1 MKEPKNIGT
10 AALRTASLATAS
22 ALALAGGQA
31 LAQDTETSET
41 ASERVADQNVI
52 IVTARAREE
61 TLLEVP
67 LSISVVD
74 QKQIQERGLQTT
86 ADLSAYTPGFDF
98 QETGQGGSTGR
109 ENPNIRFRGVAVQNE
124 SPAARAGAVFYEG
137 AFLSAGAGL
146 VPLFDLQQV
155 EVIKGPQNAFFGR
168 NTFAGAVNFI
178 PTEPGDELE
187 GYVHALYSPSDQDT
201 YQFDGAISVPLAEN
215 LAARVGAY
223 YRRAGADFTYRNGDP
238 LGEEET
244 LAFQGTML
252 FDNGP
257 VRLKTSGYYVDASDT
272 RSLVSLDFTNAPG
285 DCNLTFSGGIRDVA
299 TGAIVGNFSTDLSQ
313 GTRGTF
319 CGNIPD
325 YDANGF
331 NVASVGRFAGGNAPL
346 DFLSGSVEYNQT
358 LPPESAGFRIP
369 NAPNG
374 LGNEYYTWRGNQTAE
389 FDVLDGHT
397 IRGLLSYGES
407 GSYRISDTLNGQSP
421 AGQLRLAAFANFAR
435 DFVGE
440 IRITSPD
447 DKPFRY
453 VFGFSH
459 IDSINRTTE
468 FIAFAGL
475 GGALDDQPLTFTDLK
490 SNAFFGSIDYDFT
503 EQLTLSLEG
512 RYSWDKSTIV
522 YNGPTLRDFGP
533 NDPLPDITENESQS
547 LNRFAPRVLLSY
559 NPNDRL
565 NVYASYALSYLLG
578 SDTNIVEYS
587 QVVPNA
593 GLTVENIG
601 LFTPPQKLDAYEI
614 GVKAQPSNNFNLAV
628 AAYYMDWANQVTF
641 DLGPFFRPLFTAGDS
656 RYKGIEAEANYSPV
670 EWLQLNANA
679 NYVDAEFTD
688 FAGAGSVTT
697 QVLFPG
703 LQPGT
708 QISSVGLRPRYIPEW
723 SGAFGARVDL
733 GQIFELERNA
743 FIRFDG
749 TYFGDF
755 FEDNFEYNRINGF
768 WRFNARASVDVSDGV
783 RLDIYGLNLTDDLSF
798 QSGGGTTTGNLG
810 NTVPFATRTTFGTLP
825 RAREIGMELRFEF

>member
-1 MKEPKNIGT
+1 MMKRKAIGAMT
-10 AALRTASLATAS
+10 LKTASLATAS
-22 ALALAGGQA
+22 ALALSGGQA
-31 LAQDTETSET
+31 LAQDAESSDS
-41 ASERVADQNVI
+41 ASENEIDQNVI

-67 LSISVVD
+67 LAISVVD
-74 QKQIQERGLQTT
+74 QAQIQERGLQTT

-187 GYVHALYSPSDQDT
+187 GYAHVLYSPSDQDT
-201 YQFDGAISVPLAEN
+201 YQFDGAISVPIADD

-238 LGEEET
+238 LGQEET
-244 LAFQGTML
+244 LAFQGTLL

-272 RSLVSLDFTNAPG
+272 RSLVSLDFTTAPG
-285 DCNLTFSGGIRDVA
+285 DCNLTYTGEIRDVT
-299 TGAIVGNFSTDLSQ
+299 TGNILGGFSTDLSQ
-313 GTRGTF
+313 NERGTF

-331 NVASVGRFAGGNAPL
+331 NVASVGNFEGQDVPL
-346 DFLSGSVEYNQT
+346 DFFSGSVEYNQT
-358 LPPESAGFRIP
+358 LPPESVGFAIP

-374 LGNEYYTWRGNQTAE
+374 LGNEYYTWRANQTAE
-389 FDVLDGHT
+389 IDVLGDHT
-397 IRGLLSYGES
+397 LRGLFSFGES

-421 AGQLRLAAFANFAR
+421 TGALRLSGFANFAR
-435 DFVGE
+435 DLVGE
-440 IRITSPD
+440 IRLTSPD
-447 DKPFRY
+447 DKRLRY

-459 IDSINRTTE
+459 IDSQNRTTE

-475 GGALDDQPLTFTDLK
+475 GGTLDDQPLTFTDLT
-490 SNAFFGSIDYDFT
+490 SNAFFGSIDYDIT

-533 NDPLPDITENESQS
+533 NDVLPNITEDESQN
-547 LNRFAPRVLLSY
+547 LNRFAPRVLLSFQ
-559 NPNDRL
+559 PNDRV
-565 NVYASYALSYLLG
+565 NVYASWALSYLLG
-578 SDTNIVEYS
+578 SDTNIIEYS
-587 QVVPNA
+587 QVVPNS

-601 LFTPPQKLDAYEI
+601 LFTDPQKLNAFEI
-614 GVKAQPSNNFNLAV
+614 GVKAQPTNKLNFAV
-628 AAYYMDWANQVTF
+628 AGYYMDWANQVTF

-656 RYKGIEAEANYSPV
+656 KYVGIEAETNFTPV
-670 EWLQLNANA
+670 DWLQLNANV

-688 FAGAGSVTT
+688 FAGAGSVST
-697 QVLFPG
+697 QILNPN
-703 LQPGT
+703 LEPGT
-708 QISSVGLRPRYIPEW
+708 QISSNGGRPRYIPEI

-733 GQIFELERNA
+733 GEIFEMERDA

-755 FEDNFEYNRINGF
+755 FVDNFEYNEVNGF
-768 WRFNARASVDVSDGV
+768 WRFNARASVDVTDNV
-783 RLDIYGLNLTDDLSF
+783 RLDVYGLNLTDDLSF
-798 QSGGGTTTGNLG
+798 QSGGGTTTGGLG
-810 NTVPFATRTTFGTLP
+810 TTVPFATRTTFGTLP
-825 RAREIGMELRFEF
+825 RAREIGMEIRIDF

>member
-1 MKEPKNIGT
+1 MKKPTSFGAIPLKI
-10 AALRTASLATAS
+10 ASLATAS
-22 ALALAGGQA
+22 ALALSGAQA
-31 LAQDTETSET
+31 LAQDGEMSDGSAEG
-41 ASERVADQNVI
+41 AAEKNNIV
-52 IVTARAREE
+52 VTARAREE

-67 LSISVVD
+67 LAISVVT
-74 QKQIQERGLQTT
+74 QQEIQERGLQTT

-124 SPAARAGAVFYEG
+124 NPAARAGAVFYEG

-155 EVIKGPQNAFFGR
+155 DVIKGPQNAFFGR

-187 GYVHALYSPSDQDT
+187 GYVHGLYSPSDQDT
-201 YQFDGAISVPLAEN
+201 YQVDAAISVPLTDN

-238 LGEEET
+238 LGMDET
-244 LAFQGTML
+244 LAFQGTLL

-257 VRLKTSGYYVDASDT
+257 LRLKTSGYYVDASDT
-272 RSLVSLDFTNAPG
+272 RSLVSIDFTNAPG
-285 DCNLTFSGGIRDVA
+285 ECDLVYSGDIRDVT
-299 TGAIVGNFSTDLSQ
+299 TGSIIGNFSTDLSQ
-313 GTRGTF
+313 NARGTF
-319 CGNIPD
+319 CGSIPD

-331 NVASVGRFAGGNAPL
+331 NVASVGNFAGENVAL
-346 DFLSGSVEYNQT
+346 DFFSGSIDYNQT
-358 LPPESAGFRIP
+358 LPPESAGFAIP

-374 LGNEYYTWRGNQTAE
+374 LGNEYYTWRANQTAE
-389 FDVLDGHT
+389 IDMLEGHT
-397 IRGLLSYGES
+397 LRGLFSYGQA

-421 AGQLRLAAFANFAR
+421 TGALRLAAFANYAR
-435 DFVGE
+435 DVVAE
-440 IRITSPD
+440 LRITSPD
-447 DKPFRY
+447 DQRLRY

-459 IDSINRTTE
+459 IGSKNRTTE

-475 GGALDDQPLTFTDLK
+475 GGTLDDQPLTFTDLT
-490 SNAFFGSIDYDFT
+490 SNAFFGSLDYDFT
-503 EQLTLSLEG
+503 DQLTLSLEG

-533 NDPLPDITENESQS
+533 SDPLPDITRDESQS

-559 NPNDRL
+559 QPNNRL

-578 SDTNIVEYS
+578 TDTNIIEYA

-601 LFTPPQKLDAYEI
+601 LFTDPQKLDAYEI
-614 GVKAQPSNNFNLAV
+614 GVKGQPSDNFSFGV

-656 RYKGIEAEANYSPV
+656 RYKGIEAEANFTPV
-670 EWLQLNANA
+670 PWLQLNANA

-688 FAGAGSVTT
+688 FAGAGSVST
-697 QVLFPG
+697 QILNPN
-703 LQPGT
+703 LEPGT
-708 QISSVGLRPRYIPEW
+708 QISSIGGRPRYIPEW
-723 SGAFGARVDL
+723 SGAFGARFDL
-733 GQIFELERNA
+733 GEIFEMDRNA

-755 FEDNFEYNRINGF
+755 FIDNFEYNEVNGF
-768 WRFNARASVDVSDGV
+768 WRFNARASFEVSDGV
-783 RLDIYGLNLTDDLSF
+783 RLDLYGLNLTDDLSF
-798 QSGGGTTTGNLG
+798 QAGGGTTTGNLG
-810 NTVPFATRTTFGTLP
+810 GTVPFATRTSFGTLP
-825 RAREIGMELRFEF
+825 RAREIGMEIRFDF

>member
-1 MKEPKNIGT
+1 MKKPKTIGA
-10 AALRTASLATAS
+10 AALKTASLATAS

-31 LAQDTETSET
+31 FAQDGEAAE
-41 ASERVADQNVI
+41 EGEDQNVI

-67 LSISVVD
+67 LAISVVD
-74 QKQIQERGLQTT
+74 QTQIQERGLQTT

-124 SPAARAGAVFYEG
+124 NPAARAGAVFYEG
-137 AFLSAGAGL
+137 AFLAAGAGL

-187 GYVHALYSPSDQDT
+187 GFAHVLYSPSDQDT
-201 YQFDGAISVPLAEN
+201 YQFDGAISVPLTEN

-223 YRRAGADFTYRNGDP
+223 YRRAGADFSYRNGDP

-244 LAFQGTML
+244 LAFQGTMV
-252 FDNGP
+252 FDTGS
-257 VRLKTSGYYVDASDT
+257 VRMKTSGYYVDASDT

-285 DCNLTFSGGIRDVA
+285 ECDLVYSGDIRDVA
-299 TGAIVGNFSTDLSQ
+299 TGSIIGNFSTDLSQ
-313 GTRGTF
+313 SDRGTF
-319 CGNIPD
+319 CGTIPD

-331 NVASVGRFAGGNAPL
+331 NVASVGNFTGNDVAL
-346 DFLSGSVEYNQT
+346 DFFSGSIEYNQT

-374 LGNEYYTWRGNQTAE
+374 LGNEYYTWRANQSAE
-389 FDVLDGHT
+389 FDILNGHT
-397 IRGLLSYGES
+397 VRGLVSYGES
-407 GSYRISDTLNGQSP
+407 GSYRISDTLNGQQP
-421 AGQLRLAAFANFAR
+421 DGQLRLAAFANFAR
-435 DFVGE
+435 DLVGE

-459 IDSINRTTE
+459 IGSKNRTTE

-475 GGALDDQPLTFTDLK
+475 GGTLDDQPLTFTDLT

-503 EQLTLSLEG
+503 DELTLSLEG

-533 NDPLPDITENESQS
+533 GDMLPDITEDESQS

-559 NPNDRL
+559 QPNERL
-565 NVYASYALSYLLG
+565 NIYASWALSYLLG
-578 SDTNIVEYS
+578 NDTNIVEYS
-587 QVVPNA
+587 QVVPNS

-601 LFTPPQKLDAYEI
+601 LFTDPQKLNAYEI
-614 GVKAQPSNNFNLAV
+614 GVKGQPSDKLSFAV
-628 AAYYMDWANQVTF
+628 AGYYMDWANQVTF

-656 RYKGIEAEANYSPV
+656 KYVGIEAETNFTPV
-670 EWLQLNANA
+670 DWLQLNANF

-688 FAGAGSVTT
+688 FAGAGSVST
-697 QVLFPG
+697 QILNPD
-703 LQPGT
+703 LEPGT
-708 QISSVGLRPRYIPEW
+708 QISSNGGRPRYIPEW

-733 GQIFELERNA
+733 GEIFQMDRSA
-743 FIRFDG
+743 FIRLDG

-755 FEDNFEYNRINGF
+755 FIDNFEYNEINGF
-768 WRFNARASVDVSDGV
+768 WRFNARASVEVADGV
-783 RLDIYGLNLTDDLSF
+783 RVDLYGLNLTDDLSF
-798 QSGGGTTTGNLG
+798 NSGGGTTTGNLG
-810 NTVPFATRTTFGTLP
+810 STVPFATRTTFGTLP
-825 RAREIGMELRFEF
+825 RAREIGMELRIDF